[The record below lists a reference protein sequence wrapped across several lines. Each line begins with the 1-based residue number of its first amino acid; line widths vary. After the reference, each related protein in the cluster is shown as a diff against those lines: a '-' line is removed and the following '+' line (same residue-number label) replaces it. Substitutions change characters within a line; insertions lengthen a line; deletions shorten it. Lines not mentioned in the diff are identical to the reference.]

1 MEDQHA
7 IEMMESANKIEELL
21 NDVEELKSFVGVL
34 KKDHKV
40 EEDRVKGKEEK
51 IAILKNKMEAE
62 IDTIKKRFEEERNIY
77 KETKDRE
84 MNIKEQELSM
94 YKEILQEK
102 EQRLMDD
109 IIQRA
114 TERQMRYKS
123 SSNVGGT
130 ECVHC
135 FVHMQFMGKCKT
147 MIIILVIFVVT

>member
-21 NDVEELKSFVGVL
+21 NDVKELKSFVGVL

-40 EEDRVKGKEEK
+40 EEDRVKEKEEK

-62 IDTIKKRFEEERNIY
+62 IDTIKKRFEEERSIY

-123 SSNVGGT
+123 SSKVGG
-130 ECVHC
+130 
-135 FVHMQFMGKCKT
+135 
-147 MIIILVIFVVT
+147 ILNACIVVSTCNS